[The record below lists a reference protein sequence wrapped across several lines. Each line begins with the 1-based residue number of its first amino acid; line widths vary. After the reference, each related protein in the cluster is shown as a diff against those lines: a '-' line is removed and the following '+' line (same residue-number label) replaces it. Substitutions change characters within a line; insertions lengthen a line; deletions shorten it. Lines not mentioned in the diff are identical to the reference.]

1 MKVRLEVS
9 ESQGKLSLLL
19 PDDVAV
25 TMGLRHGDQV
35 EADLHGKPVELS
47 PALRRQ
53 HLASLRKYR
62 GRMPAGFRFDRHD
75 ANAR

>member
-9 ESQGKLSLLL
+9 ESRAKLGLLL
-19 PDDVAV
+19 PDDVVAS
-25 TMGLRHGDQV
+25 MDLKPGDQV
-35 EADLHGKPVELS
+35 EVDLYSKSVES
-47 PALRRQ
+47 TPSFRRQ

-62 GRMPAGFRFDRHD
+62 GRMPADFKFDRHD